1 MNFDADKNIVV
12 GITGASGSIY
22 SKSIIQRLLS
32 LKSCGETISISVV
45 ISKNGLDV
53 LRYEIGDEFLENPD
67 LKIYDNNDFYAPFAS
82 GSAAPFAMVI
92 APCSMGTLGRIA
104 NGTSDNLI
112 SRSADVVLKERKKL
126 ILLIRETPL
135 NLIHIE
141 NMRKITLAGGIVMP
155 ASPSFYMKPQN
166 IEQLVEGIS
175 SRIIDLLGF
184 NQNITRWGDF

>member
-1 MNFDADKNIVV
+1 MNFENKKNIVI
-12 GITGASGSIY
+12 GITGASGAIY
-22 SKSIIQRLLS
+22 AKSLIQRLLYI
-32 LKSCGETISISVV
+32 KSCGETISISVV

-82 GSAAPFAMVI
+82 GSAVPFAMVI
-92 APCSMGTLGRIA
+92 TPCSMGTLGRIA
-104 NGTSDNLI
+104 NATSDNLI
-112 SRSADVVLKERKKL
+112 SRAADVVLKERKKL

-166 IEQLVEGIS
+166 IEQLVDGIS

-184 NQNITRWGDF
+184 NQDIPRWGDF